1 MALDKECTSRDYLY
15 GRLLAVAE
23 KAERSTY
30 RKDEVRTTNAS
41 RFFNAFA
48 NRPASGWQTIL
59 SKLKPY
65 LNKMDTKNRDFY
77 TALIDEITF
86 MFERDDFADNTK
98 LKPEFLHAY
107 SCQLNELNTPK
118 TEKTEEE

>member
-1 MALDKECTSRDYLY
+1 MALDKKCTNRDYLY

-30 RKDEVRTTNAS
+30 REGEERTTNAS
-41 RFFNAFA
+41 RFFNVFA

-65 LNKMDTKNRDFY
+65 LNKMDTKDRKFY
-77 TALIDEITF
+77 TKLIDDITNC
-86 MFERDDFADNTK
+86 FERDDFADNTR

-107 SCQLNELNTPK
+107 SCQLNELYTPK
-118 TEKTEEE
+118 SDKKEEE